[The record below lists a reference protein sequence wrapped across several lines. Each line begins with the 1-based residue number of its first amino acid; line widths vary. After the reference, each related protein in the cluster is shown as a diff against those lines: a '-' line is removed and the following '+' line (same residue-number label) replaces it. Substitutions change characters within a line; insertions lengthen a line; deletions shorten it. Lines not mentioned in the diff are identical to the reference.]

1 MKRKKI
7 GGIHCWQLKIVFVKL
22 AKLVTHGF
30 AMMADINKEIEQEE
44 KQEFYDKAK
53 KYWSSVDPTLNGVL
67 GGYGWISSV
76 DIRGSHNFLTQIF
89 KVMDFFFLN

>member
-1 MKRKKI
+1 
-7 GGIHCWQLKIVFVKL
+7 
-22 AKLVTHGF
+22 
-30 AMMADINKEIEQEE
+30 MADINTETDPHAE

-53 KYWSSVDPTLNGVL
+53 KYWSNVDPTLNGVL

-89 KVMDFFFLN
+89 KVRLCLT